1 VYAYLRLCAYTQN
14 REKKEKEG
22 DSNVQGARILL
33 IEDDAVLRE
42 LMERNLRVRHH
53 AVSIAIDAESALR
66 HLRTSTFDLIIL
78 DINLPDLSGWDVL
91 RIIKRELQPSGRG
104 HEGILAPHPV
114 SPEGDNANG
123 KTPNMSNSFA
133 RSEERMGDPLRS
145 PISTPL
151 VDMPQEEKLPVVV
164 VSAVRVSPHRLS
176 EFRPLAYLPK
186 PFPMEALLRLAVEA
200 ARRRMGVDQSVPDE
214 EESAPHDVM
223 LSPSREEEY
232 DEPDT
237 A

>member
-1 VYAYLRLCAYTQN
+1 
-14 REKKEKEG
+14 
-22 DSNVQGARILL
+22 VQGARILL

-53 AVSIAIDAESALR
+53 AVSIAVDAESALR
-66 HLRTSTFDLIIL
+66 QLRTSTFDLIIL

-91 RIIKRELQPSGRG
+91 RIIKRELQPTDHG
-104 HEGILAPHPV
+104 HAGNVVPNHISRV
-114 SPEGDNANG
+114 RDNNNG
-123 KTPNMSNSFA
+123 KIPSMSSDFVLD
-133 RSEERMGDPLRS
+133 EDRMDDPLRS

-151 VDMPQEEKLPVVV
+151 IDMQQGEKLPVVV
-164 VSAVRVSPHRLS
+164 VSAVRVSPRRLS

-200 ARRRMGVDQSVPDE
+200 AQRRDRALRLSGSPPVADQSVLDE
-214 EESAPHDVM
+214 EGAAPHDVM
-223 LSPSREEEY
+223 SSLLREEEY
-232 DEPDT
+232 DESDT